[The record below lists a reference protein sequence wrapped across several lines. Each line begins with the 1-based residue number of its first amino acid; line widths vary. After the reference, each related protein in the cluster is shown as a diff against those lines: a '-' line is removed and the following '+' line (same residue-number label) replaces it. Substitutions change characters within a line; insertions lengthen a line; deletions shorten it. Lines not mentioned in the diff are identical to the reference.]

1 MFTGIIEERGEILA
15 WTPLEDG
22 SAQLSVRAPRAASDA
37 GHGDSISV
45 GGVCLTVVDQGP
57 DWFTADV
64 MGQTL
69 AVSAIAGLLPGDGV
83 NLERAMQ
90 VGDRLGG
97 HIVQGH
103 VDGVSTLLRRTDLD
117 SWRVLRFALDPQLAP
132 LVVDKGSIAVSG
144 VSLTVSAV
152 SAPGASSPADSAG
165 DMAGEG
171 AWFEVS
177 LIPETLAATTLG
189 ELEVG
194 GLVNV
199 ETDVLARHVQRLV
212 AFGLAQTPAP
222 SADGNAAT
230 EGTAVTAGQPAG
242 FTEGGTR

>member
-1 MFTGIIEERGEILA
+1 VFTGIIEERGEIVA
-15 WTPLEDG
+15 WLPQEDG
-22 SAQLSVRAPRAASDA
+22 SARLTVRAPKAASDA

-45 GGVCLTVVDQGP
+45 GGVCLTVVDQGA

-69 AVSAIAGLLPGDGV
+69 AVSAIAGLEPGDGV

-103 VDGVSTLLRRTDLD
+103 VDGVSTLLRRTDLE

-144 VSLTVSAV
+144 VSLTVSNV
-152 SAPGASSPADSAG
+152 SAPNG
-165 DMAGEG
+165 DE

-189 ELEVG
+189 SLEVG

-212 AFGLAQTPAP
+212 AFGLGIPAVSTGTT
-222 SADGNAAT
+222 SAAAD
-230 EGTAVTAGQPAG
+230 ELAVGT
-242 FTEGGTR
+242 TEGGAR

>member
-1 MFTGIIEERGEILA
+1 VFTGIIEERGEIIA
-15 WTPLEDG
+15 WAPQEDG
-22 SAQLSVRAPRAASDA
+22 SARLTVRAAKAASDA

-45 GGVCLTVVDQGP
+45 GGVCLTVVDQGA

-69 AVSAIAGLLPGDGV
+69 AVSAIAGLTAGDGV

-103 VDGVSTLLRRTDLD
+103 VDGVSTLLRRTDLE

-144 VSLTVSAV
+144 VSLTVSNV
-152 SAPGASSPADSAG
+152 SVPNDAD
-165 DMAGEG
+165 G

-189 ELEVG
+189 SLEVG

-212 AFGLAQTPAP
+212 AFGLSTPT
-222 SADGNAAT
+222 SSEAAT
-230 EGTAVTAGQPAG
+230 AVATGTEQ
-242 FTEGGTR
+242 GGAR